1 MHYPV
6 RSMVTETNVRRT
18 ATRVGRLTVVQCS
31 GGSKGKEGREGREG
45 GKGRDLKGKEGRK
58 RQMGREGK
66 GREGKGRKVGC
77 CCEAVSSTCRPEAEI
92 KKKAGAA
99 ASKAERRQ
107 HRDNPALP
115 CIVQCKRCGVPGRDE
130 VVVVLVKSNAE
141 FR

>member
-58 RQMGREGK
+58 RQMGREGE

-92 KKKAGAA
+92 KKKG
-99 ASKAERRQ
+99 RRRCKQ
-107 HRDNPALP
+107 GRTSSAQRQSRSSMHSA
-115 CIVQCKRCGVPGRDE
+115 VQE
-130 VVVVLVKSNAE
+130 VRRPWSG
-141 FR
+141 

>member
-31 GGSKGKEGREGREG
+31 GGSKGKEGREGKGLEG
-45 GKGRDLKGKEGRK
+45 EGRK
-58 RQMGREGK
+58 EKANGKGREGK

>member
-66 GREGKGRKVGC
+66 GRD
-77 CCEAVSSTCRPEAEI
+77 
-92 KKKAGAA
+92 
-99 ASKAERRQ
+99 ER
-107 HRDNPALP
+107 L
-115 CIVQCKRCGVPGRDE
+115 
-130 VVVVLVKSNAE
+130 VVVVRLSHPPAGQRQK
-141 FR
+141 

>member
-31 GGSKGKEGREGREG
+31 GGSKGKEGREG

-66 GREGKGRKVGC
+66 GRGGKGREGTKGW
-77 CCEAVSSTCRPEAEI
+77 
-92 KKKAGAA
+92 
-99 ASKAERRQ
+99 
-107 HRDNPALP
+107 L
-115 CIVQCKRCGVPGRDE
+115 
-130 VVVVLVKSNAE
+130 LL
-141 FR
+141 

>member
-66 GREGKGRKVGC
+66 GREGKGRD
-77 CCEAVSSTCRPEAEI
+77 
-92 KKKAGAA
+92 
-99 ASKAERRQ
+99 ER
-107 HRDNPALP
+107 L
-115 CIVQCKRCGVPGRDE
+115 
-130 VVVVLVKSNAE
+130 VVVVRLSHPPAGQRQK
-141 FR
+141 